1 MAFNNHFNARRFA
14 FTPMIGI
21 IRVTKIILK
30 KTEIFLKQIKLHRQ
44 SNFHANQTSMRIEL
58 PSNGVNFHDFL
69 NEKDA
74 VKAE

>member
-1 MAFNNHFNARRFA
+1 MAFNNYFNVRRFA

-21 IRVTKIILK
+21 IRITKVFK
-30 KTEIFLKQIKLHRQ
+30 KTEIFNEQMRLHHQ
-44 SNFHANQTSMRIEL
+44 SNFHANQTSMRMEL
-58 PSNGVNFHDFL
+58 PSNGLNFHDFL